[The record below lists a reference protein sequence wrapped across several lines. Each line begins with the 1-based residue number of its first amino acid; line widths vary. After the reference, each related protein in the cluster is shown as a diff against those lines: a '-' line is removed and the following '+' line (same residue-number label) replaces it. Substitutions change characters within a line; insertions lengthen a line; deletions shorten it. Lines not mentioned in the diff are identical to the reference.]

1 MSTAIYLQNALVPNL
16 RQVQERSGSI
26 RELAPDWDMPYV
38 AFLDG
43 KPILR
48 SDWHMVLGDDH
59 VIAFIDADAF
69 PQGGGGGGGGSNP
82 LRVVAMLAVV
92 YFTGGMGGAMLG
104 IEGAAAVGGLGVA
117 IANAAVTMIGIA
129 LVNAILPAPKPTSP
143 QQAAALASPSP
154 TYNLQA
160 QGNSGRIDAAIPE
173 HFGRML
179 CYPDFAA
186 QPYAEYA
193 GNEQY
198 LYMLL
203 CIGRGSYDVETLKI
217 EDTPIDNYEEV
228 AYEYVPPNGA
238 ITLFPTDVT
247 TSSEV
252 SGQSPDGTWIGPFI
266 ASHSGEFC
274 NFLGIDVMAPRG
286 LYYAND
292 DGSLAS
298 MTATFEV
305 QAQAVNALGIAVGS
319 FFSLT
324 SGQSISGATT
334 TPQRASYKYAVS
346 PGRYQVRLRRVD
358 TANTSARYG
367 HDLQWVGLR
376 AYMPDVRV
384 YGDMTLIA
392 VRMRASN
399 NLSSMASRKVNLV
412 CTRKLPI
419 WNGSAW
425 SAVTATRSPSWALA
439 YAAKQIGLSD
449 AQIDLSGLLTL
460 HATCAIRGDSFDA
473 RFDNFLSFWEAA
485 GKMLGAV
492 RAKPYMQGGI
502 LRCMRDQAVSI
513 PVAMFSQRNIVRGSF
528 SIAYLMPTPDTADSV
543 DVKYFDS
550 TVWAPFTVK
559 AKLPGSTA
567 TTSAKI
573 DLFGVIGRDQ
583 AYREGMYYA
592 AANRYRRRIIKFQTE
607 MEGFIPSYGD
617 LINVQH
623 DMPAWGQGGEV
634 TAWDSGTLM
643 LTLSEPP
650 AWGVGAHY
658 IGLRKRDG
666 SVDGPFL
673 VTAGASANQ
682 VLLSESPTFTP
693 YTGQT
698 EERTHYSFGWAETWR
713 QPARVLA
720 VRPLSLNTV
729 EIECVN
735 EDSNVH
741 TAEIGLITPVIV
753 TSGLANYTTTPTVG
767 SVAARFLFNYP
778 NMAVAS
784 WQPAPWADHYY
795 VEISNGDG
803 VWNRVGDTAAN
814 SMNFAATYGVT
825 TLVRVAGVGLG
836 RGAWA
841 QSTVTVVPPFD
852 PGAITYAIQLN
863 GIAFTWPQ
871 RLEIDAYEIRV
882 DGTNW
887 ANSSLVSDVA
897 ANGYLWPIQA
907 AGTRTIRLKSRDVN
921 GNFST
926 NASSVSVVITGP
938 SAPSLNYSLIGPDE
952 FIAWTIPTSG
962 FMVDRYEI
970 RTGSTWATA
979 TYVDTTK
986 ATSYRR
992 KADFGA
998 AKRYWV
1004 AAIDTAGNPGTPA
1017 SMDVYITEPG
1027 VVTAQRTDV
1036 IDNNI
1041 LIYWNA
1047 PATGSLP
1054 VDRYEVRRGASWAI
1068 GDVIGSNGNSTFTT
1082 FFEQISGTYSYWIA
1096 SVDSA
1101 GNYGSA
1107 VSVTALVNQPPDYV
1121 LHADINSTFSGVLTN
1136 GIVVNGSMTVP
1147 INATETW
1154 AQHFANN
1161 GYATPQAQI
1170 NAGYPLYIEPSVGT
1184 ATYTEAID
1192 YGSVLASTNITAT
1205 INTVALAGTVA
1216 ISCQIRWSNVSNAGP
1231 WTNGAAGATSCVATT
1246 FRFVEVTYSFSQ
1258 SGGANLLLVE
1268 GINIK
1273 LSVKQ
1278 RGDSGS
1284 GVAAVGGTSVAF
1296 GYAFISA
1303 DCPMVQPSFTSAA
1316 ATRFAVVTYVGGV
1329 SPTGFSVQIFNS
1341 AGTDVGGAFSWS
1353 VRGY

>member
-1 MSTAIYLQNALVPNL
+1 MSTAIYLENGLNPHL
-16 RQVQERSGSI
+16 RRVEQRAGSI
-26 RELAPDWDMPYV
+26 RSLAPTWDIAFV
-38 AFLDG
+38 AFVDG
-43 KPILR
+43 HAVLR
-48 SDWHMVLGDDH
+48 ADWELVLEDGQ
-59 VIAFIDADAF
+59 VLVFIEADAIA
-69 PQGGGGGGGGSNP
+69 QGGGGGSNP
-82 LRVVAMLAVV
+82 LRLVLMIAVMVYAPYLAAELSFAMG
-92 YFTGGMGGAMLG
+92 GGMVLG
-104 IEGAAAVGGLGVA
+104 SVGGLMAMQAGVA
-117 IANAAVTMIGIA
+117 MVGMA
-129 LVNAILPAPKPTSP
+129 LVNAVLPAPKPTAP
-143 QQAAALASPSP
+143 QQAAALAAPSP

-160 QGNSGRIDAAIPE
+160 QGNSARIDAAIPE

-203 CIGRGSYDVETLKI
+203 CIGRGSYEVEPLKI
-217 EDTPIDNYEEV
+217 EDTPISNYEEV
-228 AYEYVPPNGA
+228 SYEFVPPNGA

-247 TSSEV
+247 TSNEV
-252 SGQSPDGTWIGPFI
+252 SGQSPDGTWLGPFV
-266 ASHSGEFC
+266 ASHSGQLS
-274 NFLGIDVMAPRG
+274 NFIGLDLMAPRG

-298 MTATFEV
+298 VTVRFEA
-305 QAQAVNALGIAVGS
+305 QAQAVNDLGIAIGT

-324 SGQSISGATT
+324 SGQDISGATT
-334 TPQRASYKYAVS
+334 TPQRVSFKYAVS
-346 PGRYQVRLRRVD
+346 SGRYQVRLRRLD
-358 TANTSARYG
+358 TSHTQARYG
-367 HDLQWVGLR
+367 NDLQWIGLR
-376 AYMPDVRV
+376 AYMPDVRA

-392 VRMRASN
+392 LRMRASN
-399 NLSSMASRKVNLV
+399 NLSSMSSRKVNLV
-412 CTRKLPI
+412 CTRKLPA
-419 WNGSAW
+419 WSGSAW
-425 SAVTATRSPSWALA
+425 SGLTATRSPSWALA
-439 YAAKQIGLSD
+439 YAAKQIGLTD
-449 AQIDLSGLLTL
+449 AQIDLAGLLTL
-460 HATCAIRGDSFDA
+460 NATCTSRGDTFDA

-485 GKMLGAV
+485 GKILGAV
-492 RAKPYMQGGI
+492 RAKPYLQGGI

-528 SIAYLMPTPDTADSV
+528 SIGYLMPTADTADAV

-550 TVWAPFTVK
+550 TAWAPFTVR

-567 TTSAKI
+567 TTPAKV

-607 MEGFIPSYGD
+607 MEGFIPSFGD

-634 TAWDSGTLM
+634 TDWNSGTST

-650 AWGVGAHY
+650 TWGAGTHY

-666 SVDGPFL
+666 SVDGPYV
-673 VTAGASANQ
+673 VTLGGAANQ
-682 VLLSESPTFTP
+682 VVISGAPTFTP
-693 YTGQT
+693 YTGQS
-698 EERTHYSFGWAETWR
+698 EERTHFSFGWAQTWR
-713 QPARVLA
+713 QSARVLA
-720 VRPLSLNTV
+720 VRPLSFHTV

-741 TAEIGLITPVIV
+741 TADTGVITPVIV
-753 TSGLANYTTTPTVG
+753 TSALANYTNTPTVA

-803 VWNRVGDTAAN
+803 LWSRVGNTAAN

-836 RGAWA
+836 RGVWA
-841 QSTVTVVPPFD
+841 QSTVTVVAPFD

-882 DGTNW
+882 DGSNW
-887 ANSSLVSDVA
+887 GTSTLVSDVA
-897 ANGYLWPIQA
+897 ANGFLWPIQT
-907 AGTRTIRLKSRDVN
+907 AGTRTVRLKSRDVN
-921 GNFST
+921 GNFSI
-926 NASSVSVVITGP
+926 NSSSVSVVITGP
-938 SAPSLNYSLIGPDE
+938 SAPSVSYSLVGPDE
-952 FIAWTIPTSG
+952 FISWTIPTSG
-962 FMVDRYEI
+962 FQVDRYEI
-970 RTGSTWATA
+970 RTGSNWVAG

-992 KADFGA
+992 KADFGG

-1004 AAIDTAGNPGTPA
+1004 AAIDTAGNPGAPA
-1017 SMDVYITEPG
+1017 SIDVYITEPG
-1027 VVTAQRTDV
+1027 IVAGQRTDV

-1041 LIYWNA
+1041 LLYWNA
-1047 PATGSLP
+1047 PATGSLL
-1054 VDRYEVRRGASWAI
+1054 VDRYEVRRGASWAV

-1096 SVDSA
+1096 AVDSA

-1107 VSVTALVNQPPDYV
+1107 VSVSALVNQPPDYV
-1121 LHADINSTFSGVLTN
+1121 LHADINSTFAGTLIN
-1136 GIVVNGSMTVP
+1136 GIVVNATMTVP
-1147 INATETW
+1147 INASETW
-1154 AQHFANN
+1154 AQHFSNN

-1205 INTVALAGTVA
+1205 INTTALAGTVA

-1231 WTNGAAGATSCVATT
+1231 WTNAVAGATSCVANN
-1246 FRFVEVTYSFSQ
+1246 FRYVQVTYSFSQ
-1258 SGGANLLLVE
+1258 TGGANLLLVT
-1268 GINIK
+1268 GINVK

-1284 GVAAVGGTSVAF
+1284 GTAVTGGTAVSF

-1316 ATRFAVVTYVGGV
+1316 APRFAVVTYVGSV

-1341 AGTDVGGAFSWS
+1341 AGADVGGAFSWS